1 MVGHFFCQFQSNFL
15 RNTQIIQI
23 FLRNIFKNDG
33 AFAYLNAIMWRFF
46 VFGAFWLQSGA
57 FENHNLLVTLK
68 QQLHEHSIFIK
79 YIYNYIKVHNFFFWP
94 EKSIFREIDILE
106 KTILCEVM
114 TTASAFVLIRHPP
127 KIRLNGHLII
137 VLFKNIKFEKNG
149 R

>member
-1 MVGHFFCQFQSNFL
+1 M
-15 RNTQIIQI
+15 
-23 FLRNIFKNDG
+23 
-33 AFAYLNAIMWRFF
+33 
-46 VFGAFWLQSGA
+46 
-57 FENHNLLVTLK
+57 
-68 QQLHEHSIFIK
+68 HEHSIFIK

>member
-1 MVGHFFCQFQSNFL
+1 MNTAFL
-15 RNTQIIQI
+15 
-23 FLRNIFKNDG
+23 
-33 AFAYLNAIMWRFF
+33 
-46 VFGAFWLQSGA
+46 S
-57 FENHNLLVTLK
+57 
-68 QQLHEHSIFIK
+68 SIYITTSK
-79 YIYNYIKVHNFFFWP
+79 YIIFFFWP

-137 VLFKNIKFEKNG
+137 VLFKNTKFEKNG